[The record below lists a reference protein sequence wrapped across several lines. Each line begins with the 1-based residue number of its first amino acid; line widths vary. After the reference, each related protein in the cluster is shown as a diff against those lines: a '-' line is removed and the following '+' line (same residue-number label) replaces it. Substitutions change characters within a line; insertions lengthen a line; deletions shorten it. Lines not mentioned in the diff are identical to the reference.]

1 MQELIFIL
9 IDAALPHL
17 AASYLAVND
26 EAIFAL
32 QYNTG
37 STLLVRMDY
46 ISGVVNATEIK
57 ESTMMT
63 RLFSGNIYF
72 FSLFKFMVNNLQ
84 DVDKNLIKFRRFC
97 TGPAVAI
104 KAS

>member
-1 MQELIFIL
+1 LLGQVLIYFVT
-9 IDAALPHL
+9 DAALPHL

-63 RLFSGNIYF
+63 RLFSGRI
-72 FSLFKFMVNNLQ
+72 LFVLH
-84 DVDKNLIKFRRFC
+84 FR
-97 TGPAVAI
+97 
-104 KAS
+104 

>member
-1 MQELIFIL
+1 
-9 IDAALPHL
+9 
-17 AASYLAVND
+17 VND

-63 RLFSGNIYF
+63 RLFSGTIYF
-72 FSLFKFMVNNLQ
+72 FLH
-84 DVDKNLIKFRRFC
+84 IRF
-97 TGPAVAI
+97 G
-104 KAS
+104 

>member
-1 MQELIFIL
+1 MQEFIFTI
-9 IDAALPHL
+9 IADAALPHL

-63 RLFSGNIYF
+63 RLFSGRIL
-72 FSLFKFMVNNLQ
+72 FS
-84 DVDKNLIKFRRFC
+84 DK
-97 TGPAVAI
+97 
-104 KAS
+104 

>member
-1 MQELIFIL
+1 MAWAEIHLFCSA
-9 IDAALPHL
+9 DAALPHL

-63 RLFSGNIYF
+63 RLFSGTVYYF
-72 FSLFKFMVNNLQ
+72 VH
-84 DVDKNLIKFRRFC
+84 IRF
-97 TGPAVAI
+97 V
-104 KAS
+104 